1 MKKALLLAAG
11 LGTRLKPITDKIQK
25 CLVPIDGKPL
35 IEYWLNALSKAG
47 VKEFL
52 INTHYFAD
60 QMNEYVE
67 NSKFKNAI
75 TLVYE
80 EELLLTGGTIL
91 ANREFF
97 NNEPF
102 LVAHADNLCLCDF
115 NAFFEAHANRPIGC
129 EITMMTFETDVPQS
143 CGIVDLNEEGVVI
156 GFYEKVQNPPS
167 NLANGAVYIFEPT
180 VIEYMA
186 SFHKKAVDIST
197 EVLPHY
203 LDKIYTF
210 QNSVYHR
217 DIGTIVS
224 YKQAQ
229 LDIIKLKLSGDF

>member
-11 LGTRLKPITDKIQK
+11 LGTRLRPITDSIQK

-35 IEYWLNALSKAG
+35 IEYWLDALSKAG
-47 VKEFL
+47 VEEFL

-60 QMNEYVE
+60 QMKEYVE

-91 ANREFF
+91 ANKEFF
-97 NNEPF
+97 KNDPF

-115 NAFFEAHANRPIGC
+115 NAFFEAHERKPKRC
-129 EITMMTFETDVPQS
+129 EITMMTFETDTPKN

-167 NLANGAVYIFEPT
+167 TLANGAVYIFEPN

-217 DIGTIVS
+217 DIGTVES
-224 YKQAQ
+224 YALAQ
-229 LDIIKLKLSGDF
+229 IYKYTLASERKN